1 MVRMCTG
8 SGRVDAIDHR
18 RERGRLARTRRA
30 HHEHDA
36 VRLVEQRGARRRSA
50 ELFERTDAERHDA
63 ESERKVAALAEG
75 VRTETTE
82 ARNAEREVDLMLLTE
97 LFELALVEQRMDH
110 PVDLFGR
117 EHRHVLERH
126 EGAVAARR
134 GRSTDGEVEVG
145 RAGFDGRPEER
156 HEHRVC
162 FLHDSLISRSG
173 QSRPQVLMSLPL
185 LIFVVVVAGL
195 VIGSFLTVVVDRVP
209 RGESVVAPPS
219 RCGSCGLRLG
229 PLDLV
234 PVVSWVALRG
244 KCRQCRA
251 PIGIEPIIIE
261 LATAGIF
268 VLFALKFEDTAPL
281 PAYCILGAVLVA
293 QTWIDL
299 HTQRLPRE
307 ITYTGI
313 VLGAISLTIAAIVI
327 DEPERI
333 WMMVLG
339 ALIAL
344 AAMWLIFWASKG
356 GMGEGDVRLAPLLG
370 MYLGWLNPG
379 IVLPGLFFGFIAGA
393 VVGVAM
399 MAGNKAGRRTAVPF
413 GPFLALG
420 TVVAIF
426 YGQHFVDLVLAR

>member
-1 MVRMCTG
+1 
-8 SGRVDAIDHR
+8 
-18 RERGRLARTRRA
+18 
-30 HHEHDA
+30 
-36 VRLVEQRGARRRSA
+36 
-50 ELFERTDAERHDA
+50 
-63 ESERKVAALAEG
+63 
-75 VRTETTE
+75 
-82 ARNAEREVDLMLLTE
+82 
-97 LFELALVEQRMDH
+97 
-110 PVDLFGR
+110 
-117 EHRHVLERH
+117 
-126 EGAVAARR
+126 
-134 GRSTDGEVEVG
+134 
-145 RAGFDGRPEER
+145 
-156 HEHRVC
+156 
-162 FLHDSLISRSG
+162 
-173 QSRPQVLMSLPL
+173 MSLPW

-251 PIGIEPIIIE
+251 PIGIEPIVME
-261 LATAGIF
+261 LSTAGIF

-299 HTQRLPRE
+299 QTQRLPRE

-313 VLGAISLTIAAIVI
+313 VLGGTALTIAAIVI

-333 WMMVLG
+333 WMMALG

-344 AAMWLIFWASKG
+344 VTMWLIFWASRG

-379 IVLPGLFFGFIAGA
+379 IVLPGLFFGFVAGA